1 LRSLLIV
8 PRFILGSDSRPS
20 VGRRGSTSPTTSSA
34 FLPLPLFDAITEAQ
48 VLQAAAALLGVAL
61 VGAGALAFSHWRQL
75 RHTRRSLASAHALN
89 ERQSA
94 VLATAPSGFWVW
106 STGMSSGVGKN
117 DGTGGGA
124 LSQMFTVAAD
134 AFGSFSD
141 VTALLLPTHAGEL
154 SEAVTRLRET
164 GTGFS
169 LRVETTDG
177 RRIFEARGRRM
188 AITPDAPA
196 SDIVWFCDITDA
208 IREAGRLMERVTSL
222 TEQNAA
228 LRHVFDGLAV
238 PVWVRGN
245 DLAIVYCNRAY
256 ARAVEEVVP
265 AAAIAAGKEIAPAP
279 AGWNRRLAEEALV
292 AGESRTRRHHIVVDG
307 QRRMFEISE
316 FPLAGEDQPWR
327 VAGLAVDLTES
338 DDSRGELARHMAAHA
353 AVLEKLGTGIVI
365 YGPDT
370 RVQFFNASFAAQW
383 SLDPDWLRDGPTH
396 GEMLEDLRARRMYP
410 EQPDFQ
416 DYKRQRME
424 LYTSLID
431 TQEELVHL
439 PDEHVMRFV
448 ISPHPLGGLMFTS
461 EDVTD
466 RLTLER
472 SYNTL
477 IAVQS
482 ETFNNLHEGVAVYG
496 ADGRLKLFNPAF
508 ARIWRLDPDL
518 LEVEPRMGDVLDAAR
533 DLFAYEGDWESFR
546 DLLIANGADRSAR
559 GSRFERA
566 DGSILDYAAVPLP
579 DGAMLFTYIDVTDSV
594 AIHRALRE
602 RNEALLEADRLKSEF
617 ITNVSYELRTPL
629 NTIIGFTEIL
639 TNQYFGTL
647 NNRQS
652 EYTRGVL
659 EASQQLLALID
670 DILDLASIESGQLE
684 LDVSSTNVRAMLD
697 SVVTLSRERT
707 RKRDLALE
715 LNCPDDIGSFI
726 ADERRFK
733 QAIFNLISNSVKHTP
748 SGGCITLSAVRA
760 GDVVEITVADT
771 GIGIAVEDQQRV
783 FETFERGGSGES
795 HGGVGLGLALAKSFV
810 DLHGGRLSLES
821 VPGQGTT
828 VRMFLPASP
837 SDSDSGI

>member
-1 LRSLLIV
+1 
-8 PRFILGSDSRPS
+8 
-20 VGRRGSTSPTTSSA
+20 
-34 FLPLPLFDAITEAQ
+34 LPLPLFDAITEAQ

-61 VGAGALAFSHWRQL
+61 VAAGALAFSHWRQL

-89 ERQSA
+89 ECQGA
-94 VLATAPSGFWVW
+94 VLATAPAGFWVW
-106 STGMSSGVGKN
+106 PTGISSSASEN

-134 AFGSFSD
+134 AFGRFSD

-154 SEAVTRLRET
+154 SEAVIRLRET

-177 RRIFEARGRRM
+177 RRIFDARGRRM

-196 SDIVWFCDITDA
+196 ADIIWFRDITDA

-222 TEQNAA
+222 TEQNAV
-228 LRHVFDGLAV
+228 LRHVFDGFAV

-265 AAAIAAGKEIAPAP
+265 AAAIAAGKEIAPGP

-292 AGESRTRRHHIVVDG
+292 AGEPRTRRHHIVVDG

-316 FPLAGEDQPWR
+316 FPLAGEGQPWR

-370 RVQFFNASFAAQW
+370 RVQFFNAAFAAQW

-439 PDEHVMRFV
+439 PDEHVMRLV

-472 SYNTL
+472 S
-477 IAVQS
+477 
-482 ETFNNLHEGVAVYG
+482 
-496 ADGRLKLFNPAF
+496 
-508 ARIWRLDPDL
+508 
-518 LEVEPRMGDVLDAAR
+518 
-533 DLFAYEGDWESFR
+533 
-546 DLLIANGADRSAR
+546 
-559 GSRFERA
+559 
-566 DGSILDYAAVPLP
+566 
-579 DGAMLFTYIDVTDSV
+579 
-594 AIHRALRE
+594 
-602 RNEALLEADRLKSEF
+602 
-617 ITNVSYELRTPL
+617 
-629 NTIIGFTEIL
+629 
-639 TNQYFGTL
+639 
-647 NNRQS
+647 
-652 EYTRGVL
+652 
-659 EASQQLLALID
+659 
-670 DILDLASIESGQLE
+670 
-684 LDVSSTNVRAMLD
+684 
-697 SVVTLSRERT
+697 
-707 RKRDLALE
+707 
-715 LNCPDDIGSFI
+715 
-726 ADERRFK
+726 
-733 QAIFNLISNSVKHTP
+733 
-748 SGGCITLSAVRA
+748 
-760 GDVVEITVADT
+760 
-771 GIGIAVEDQQRV
+771 
-783 FETFERGGSGES
+783 
-795 HGGVGLGLALAKSFV
+795 
-810 DLHGGRLSLES
+810 
-821 VPGQGTT
+821 
-828 VRMFLPASP
+828 
-837 SDSDSGI
+837 

>member
-1 LRSLLIV
+1 LLDTI
-8 PRFILGSDSRPS
+8 S
-20 VGRRGSTSPTTSSA
+20 
-34 FLPLPLFDAITEAQ
+34 EAQ
-48 VLQAAAALLGVAL
+48 ILQAVAALLCFAL
-61 VGAGALAFSHWRQL
+61 VAAGVLGFSHWRQL
-75 RHTRRSLASAHALN
+75 RQTRRVLAGTHALA
-89 ERQSA
+89 ERQGA
-94 VLATAPSGFWVW
+94 ILATAPAGYWAWPASV
-106 STGMSSGVGKN
+106 SHNTGNEGVGG
-117 DGTGGGA
+117 GT
-124 LSQMFTVAAD
+124 LTQMFTVAEG
-134 AFGSFSD
+134 AFTRFSD
-141 VTALLLPTHAGEL
+141 VTALLLPTHAAEL
-154 SEAVTRLRET
+154 NEAVSRLRNT
-164 GTGFS
+164 GAGFS
-169 LRVETTDG
+169 LRVEATDG

-196 SDIVWFCDITDA
+196 TDIVWFRDITDA
-208 IREAGRLMERVTSL
+208 VREASRLMERVNSL

-228 LRHVFDGLAV
+228 MRHVFDGLAV
-238 PVWVRGN
+238 PVWVRGP

-265 AAAIAAGKEIAPAP
+265 AAAIAAGKEIAPTP
-279 AGWNRRLAEEALV
+279 AGWNQRLAEEALA
-292 AGESRTRRHHIVVDG
+292 AGEPKTRRHHIVVEG

-316 FPLAGEDQPWR
+316 FPLAGEGQPWH
-327 VAGLAVDLTES
+327 VAGIAVDLTES
-338 DDSRGELARHMAAHA
+338 DDSRSELARHMAAHA
-353 AVLEKLGTGIVI
+353 EVLEKLGTGIVI

-370 RVQFFNASFAAQW
+370 RVQFFNAAFAAMW
-383 SLDPDWLRDGPTH
+383 SLDPDWLREGPTH
-396 GEMLEDLRARRMYP
+396 GEVLEDLRARRLYP

-416 DYKRQRME
+416 DYKRGRMD
-424 LYTSLID
+424 LYTSLLD
-431 TQEELVHL
+431 AQEELVHL
-439 PDEHVMRFV
+439 PNEHVMRLV

-482 ETFNNLHEGVAVYG
+482 ETLNNLHEGVAVYG

-518 LEVEPRMGDVLDAAR
+518 LDGEPRMGDVLEAAR
-533 DLFAYEGDWESFR
+533 DLLAYEGDWENFR
-546 DLLIANGADRSAR
+546 DLLIANSADRSAR
-559 GSRFERA
+559 GSRFERP

-594 AIHRALRE
+594 AVHRALRE
-602 RNEALLEADRLKSEF
+602 RNEALLQADRLKSEF

-647 NNRQS
+647 NSRQS

-684 LDVSSTNVRAMLD
+684 LDVSSINVRAMLD

-707 RKRDLALE
+707 RKRDLVLALD
-715 LNCPDDIGSFI
+715 CQDDVGSFV
-726 ADERRFK
+726 ADERRIK
-733 QAIFNLISNSVKHTP
+733 QAIFNLISNSVKYTP
-748 SGGCITLSAVRA
+748 PGGCITLSAARA
-760 GDVVEITVADT
+760 GDVIEITVSDT
-771 GIGIAVEDQQRV
+771 GAGIADEDQQRV
-783 FETFERGGSGES
+783 FETFERGAGGEG
-795 HGGVGLGLALAKSFV
+795 HGGVGLGLALVKSFV

-821 VPGQGTT
+821 AVGQGTT
-828 VRMFLPASP
+828 VRMFLPASLP
-837 SDSDSGI
+837 EGGFDVGL